1 MVGWNEGC
9 VRGVKFFAS
18 SKHSSLNG
26 FDKEAM
32 SSTHAWRPLPPN
44 EACASVPDS
53 RPHRVVTHTVPAFI
67 ALLSFPFRYM
77 KF

>member
-1 MVGWNEGC
+1 M
-9 VRGVKFFAS
+9 RGVCVLKFFAS

-32 SSTHAWRPLPPN
+32 SSAHAWRPFPPN

-53 RPHRVVTHTVPAFI
+53 LSHRVVTHMVPAFI
-67 ALLSFPFRYM
+67 ALPSFPFRYTR
-77 KF
+77 F